1 MKTKDYHVRVRLL
14 FPVFLA
20 SVLLMAMEVWA
31 TPGVRTE
38 QDQRTAQEEE
48 EKAREEKAQEEED
61 KAREEAAREEKD
73 KAQEELEKAR
83 EEADSLEHKR
93 DDTQKQARELEDQ
106 LTRLLMLSSLLE
118 SDMEELK
125 QQIETAEHEY
135 ETAVQN
141 REQRYEMLKK
151 RIRFLY
157 EEGNI
162 TYLDILL
169 RARNI
174 GDVVN
179 QTEYFSQ
186 LYQYDQEMITQ
197 YEEIRVQV
205 LEKKARL
212 EGKQSEMEVM
222 EQEYGGQ
229 QTQIRSMIRQTERES
244 ETFSTQ
250 LTEARE
256 RAAGAADKV
265 RLKNEEIR
273 RLRKQAEARRSEE
286 DRSREEARRREMIK
300 SHGGTSF
307 GREVADYGLQF
318 VGNPYVYGGTSLTKG
333 ADCSGFTQSVYRHF
347 GVNIPRTSGEQAVF
361 GREVSYE
368 DMEPGDLVCYSGHVA
383 MYIGDGRIV
392 HASSTKEGIKVGY
405 DPAYRTIVSVRRP
418 WQS

>member
-48 EKAREEKAQEEED
+48 DKAREEK
-61 KAREEAAREEKD
+61 AREEKD

-125 QQIETAEHEY
+125 QQIETAEHDY

-222 EQEYGGQ
+222 EQEYRGQ
-229 QTQIRSMIRQTERES
+229 QTQIRSMIRQKERES

-273 RLRKQAEARRSEE
+273 RLRKQGEARRSEE

>member
-1 MKTKDYHVRVRLL
+1 MD
-14 FPVFLA
+14 
-20 SVLLMAMEVWA
+20 
-31 TPGVRTE
+31 
-38 QDQRTAQEEE
+38 
-48 EKAREEKAQEEED
+48 
-61 KAREEAAREEKD
+61 
-73 KAQEELEKAR
+73 KAR

-125 QQIETAEHEY
+125 QQIETAEHDY

-222 EQEYGGQ
+222 EQEYRGQ
-229 QTQIRSMIRQTERES
+229 QTQIRSMIRQKERES